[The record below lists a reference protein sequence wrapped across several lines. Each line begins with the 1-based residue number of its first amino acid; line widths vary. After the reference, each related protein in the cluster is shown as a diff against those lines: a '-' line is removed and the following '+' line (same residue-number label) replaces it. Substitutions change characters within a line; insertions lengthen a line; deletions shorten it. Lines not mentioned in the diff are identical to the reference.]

1 MAETKQGNVKLS
13 KAKALELQKTQEAEE
28 AKKKIQKEKIIR
40 FAWDLTGLFML
51 VVGAILLLATF
62 GITHGKLVD
71 SGVFFLKRWFGWG
84 RFLVAWVIFITG
96 WVLLLWRKRPPEK
109 FNLGRLILVELGMFF
124 LLGAVSTFLAD
135 SVNQINTGNSA
146 GGIVGFGLTYPLR
159 NLIGNLLTGLI
170 FLLIALIM
178 LIIGFRLASRIERWA
193 GGEIIETQAVEQ
205 ETLFEK
211 TVTHDLKLQEVREA
225 APRSEKVITKPTT
238 QMELPLGFMR
248 GELVDNNKNKQDKPI
263 KPRSDELPP
272 LALLEPEKTVVANQG
287 TINMNAGM
295 LEKTLADFGVPAK
308 VIGYRVGP
316 TVTQYAVEPGYFDKG
331 NTEEKQKVRISQIS
345 GLAKDLALALKAERL
360 RIEAPVP
367 GESYVGIEIPNTE
380 HMIVRLK
387 PLLASPEFNSAKS
400 PLAIP
405 LGRGVSGQP
414 VIGDLASMPHLLI
427 AGTTNS
433 GKSVCIAA
441 LTMALVM
448 NNHPDDLRLVMV
460 DPKLVELKR
469 FNGLPHLLGQ
479 VETNIDR
486 IKGVLRWATTEMD
499 NRYRLL
505 EAARSRNLE
514 TYNQKMERA
523 GKPRLPRVVILID
536 ELADLMM
543 TAPDETESAIVRLAQ
558 KARAIGIHL
567 VVATQRPS
575 TDVVT
580 GVIKANFPTR
590 IAFTVASSVDSRVI
604 LDTNGAETLLG
615 KGDLLFLHPESSFPQ
630 RAQGVLV
637 SDSEIRKVI
646 TWWQKQYQ
654 SEQPGAI
661 KLEITEGLPLV
672 ESTSETET
680 ENVEEEAPWEEELQ
694 NQEKAEPDEA
704 LIREATELVRVKRRA
719 SASYLQRHLR
729 LGYPRAAWLIDQLV
743 ERGVLGPAQAGAKER
758 EILIDPPEKDD
769 DNQEETNSVG

>member
-1 MAETKQGNVKLS
+1 MAETKQNTGKLT
-13 KAKALELQKTQEAEE
+13 KAKALELQKAQEAEE
-28 AKKKIQKEKIIR
+28 AKRKTQKEKAIR
-40 FAWDLTGLFML
+40 FAWDLAGLFML
-51 VVGAILLLATF
+51 MVGAVLLLALF
-62 GITHGKLVD
+62 GITQGRLVN
-71 SGVFFLKRWFGWG
+71 SGVYLLRRWFGWG
-84 RFLVAWVIFITG
+84 RFMVAGVIFITG
-96 WVLLLWRKRPPEK
+96 WVLLLWRKNPPQK
-109 FNLGRLILVELGMFF
+109 FSLGRLIIVELGMFL
-124 LLGAVSTFLAD
+124 LLGALSAIFND
-135 SVNQINTGNSA
+135 SVPQINAGNSA
-146 GGIVGFGLTYPLR
+146 GGIVGFGLAYPLR
-159 NLIGNLLTGLI
+159 AWVGSLLTGLI
-170 FLLIALIM
+170 FLILALIL
-178 LIIGFRLASRIERWA
+178 LIIGFRLASRIEGWA
-193 GGEIIETQAVEQ
+193 RGETIGTPSVPLEPIFGEPS
-205 ETLFEK
+205 TLTLQPQVVSEA
-211 TVTHDLKLQEVREA
+211 TARTSLKV
-225 APRSEKVITKPTT
+225 STKSTT
-238 QMELPLGFMR
+238 QMELPLGFKR
-248 GELVDNNKNKQDKPI
+248 GELVDNNKSKAQKPLR
-263 KPRSDELPP
+263 PRSDELPP

-387 PLLASPEFNSAKS
+387 PLLASSEFNSAKS
-400 PLAIP
+400 SLAIP

-414 VIGDLASMPHLLI
+414 VIGDLSSMPHLLI

-441 LTMALVM
+441 ITMALVM

-479 VETNIDR
+479 VETNIER

-505 EAARSRNLE
+505 EVAKSRNLE
-514 TYNQKMERA
+514 TYNHKMDKA
-523 GKPRLPRVVILID
+523 GKPRLPWVVILID

-558 KARAIGIHL
+558 KSRAVGIHL
-567 VVATQRPS
+567 IVATQRPS

-615 KGDLLFLHPESSFPQ
+615 KGDMLYLHPERSFPQ
-630 RAQGVLV
+630 RAQGVMV

-646 TWWQKQYQ
+646 AWWQKQYQ

-661 KLEITEGLPLV
+661 KLEIPEGKTAAEIIQPGDR
-672 ESTSETET
+672 E
-680 ENVEEEAPWEEELQ
+680 VEEEAPWEEELQ
-694 NQEKAEPDEA
+694 NQQADDPDEI
-704 LIREATELVRVKRRA
+704 LISQATELVRVKRRA

-743 ERGVLGPAQAGAKER
+743 DRGVLGPGQTGAKER
-758 EILIDPPEKDD
+758 EILIDPPDQIEDD
-769 DNQEETNSVG
+769 EAAGSDA